1 MEFSK
6 FGEHYSKGSGIL
18 DLMDDLGK
26 ALSTDTE
33 MLMLGGGNPSHIPEI
48 EEIMKK
54 EMENLLANGDFGKVI
69 GNYDTPQG
77 NIPFL
82 KSLAKMFNDFFG
94 WDLTE
99 KNIALT
105 NGSQNAFFY
114 LFNFFAGDFKNGS
127 KKKILLPLAPEY
139 IGYSD
144 IGLTD
149 DFFVSYKPEIEKIN
163 NHTFKYKIDFNNC
176 KITDDIGAVCISRPT
191 NPTGNVLTDA
201 EVAELRKMTTEA
213 GIPLIIDNAYGT
225 PFPNIIYT
233 DATPVWDENII
244 LSMSLS
250 KFGLPAVRTGIV
262 IANEE
267 VIHSLSALNAI
278 ASLAPG
284 GIGASLVK
292 RIVDNGSI
300 IDLSK
305 DVVQKYYHK
314 KCLKAFNSLTEKL
327 GDCDFYLHKPEGAL
341 FLWLWLPNLPIT
353 SDELYERLKKR
364 GVLVISGSNFFPGL
378 NEDWQH
384 KNECIRITYAQNDDI
399 VERGLAIIADE
410 IKNIKNIKGV
420 K

>member
-1 MEFSK
+1 MKLSK
-6 FGEHYSKGSGIL
+6 YGEHYTKGSGIL

-26 ALSTDTE
+26 ALSTDTN

-48 EEIMKK
+48 EQIMQE
-54 EMENLLANGDFGKVI
+54 EMQRIIDNGEFGKVI

-77 NIPFL
+77 NVPFL
-82 KSLAKMFNDFFG
+82 KSLAKMFNNFFD
-94 WDLTE
+94 WNLTE

-114 LFNFFAGDFKNGS
+114 IFNFFAGEFKNGS

-144 IGLTD
+144 IGITD
-149 DFFVSYKPEIEKIN
+149 DFFVSYKPEIEKID

-191 NPTGNVLTDA
+191 NPTGNVLTDD
-201 EVAELRKMTTEA
+201 EISELRKMTTKA
-213 GIPLIIDNAYGT
+213 NIPLIIDSAYGT

-233 DATPVWDENII
+233 DATPVWDDNII

-267 VIHSLSALNAI
+267 VINAVSAVNAI
-278 ASLAPG
+278 ASLSPG

-292 RIVDNGSI
+292 RIVQNGSI

-305 DVVQKYYHK
+305 NIVQKYYYA
-314 KCLKAFNSLTEKL
+314 KCLKAFNSLTKKL
-327 GDCDFYLHKPEGAL
+327 GNIDFYLHKPEGAL
-341 FLWLWLPNLPIT
+341 FLWLWLPNFPIT
-353 SDELYERLKKR
+353 SDELYEQLKKR

-378 NEDWQH
+378 NEDWKH

-399 VERGLAIIADE
+399 VEKGLTIIADE
-410 IKNIKNIKGV
+410 IKSIWRCS
-420 K
+420 